1 MNRQTPAALLL
12 FFFAA
17 ISLPL
22 CAHAQSDM
30 QWLSVDDTRFHWTNA
45 MAWEARAGGLQPV
58 RVPKEQRDNWSQAN
72 QKKRAMSGAGVSV
85 KFRSNANRIVFR
97 TTLLE
102 VDAVPLATNPEDAW
116 EFNRPPYFSL
126 YRDGKYVA
134 AVPGKIQG
142 AQQEVVI
149 LNDRGPAKEAE
160 YQLLFPFYYR
170 NAETVMH
177 AIGFDSGA
185 RVVATAPDKRARVLF
200 YGDSITHGHG
210 VTAPHETYVW
220 QACER
225 AGCVSLNYGFGGT
238 AWGERVIAQTI
249 ADRGDWDALVIAIGT
264 NSFGG
269 TDGAS
274 RQKESAAQYGDK
286 YRVMLDII
294 RGRWPEKPIVA
305 MTPILHRSEILGTR
319 NANGEVPMDYR
330 VAIER
335 VVRERQVRDKNIFLI
350 DGLKL
355 VGDQQDLLVTDLV
368 HPNDIGMRNMA
379 IGAAA
384 VLRPLLGK

>member
-12 FFFAA
+12 FYFAA
-17 ISLPL
+17 TGLPL
-22 CAHAQSDM
+22 CAHAQADM
-30 QWLSVDDTRFHWTNA
+30 QWLAVDDARFQWTNA
-45 MAWEARAGGLQPV
+45 MAWEARSGGLQPV

-102 VDAVPLATNPEDAW
+102 VDTVPLATNPEDAW

-134 AVPGKIQG
+134 AIPGKIQG
-142 AQQEVVI
+142 TQQEVVI
-149 LNDRGPAKEAE
+149 LNDRGPAQEAE
-160 YQLLFPFYYR
+160 YQVLFPFYYR

-210 VTAPHETYVW
+210 VTAPHETFVW

-238 AWGERVIAQTI
+238 AWGERVVAQTI

-335 VVRERQVRDKNIFLI
+335 VVRERQVRDKNIFLV